1 MTLLD
6 KIIASKR
13 SEVKQLKR
21 MTPIAELQERKYFER
36 KTISLSGSIL
46 QENSTGIIA
55 EFKRKSP
62 SAGTFHNVISPAE
75 VASGYCLAGAS
86 AISILTDRAFFGGT
100 INDLEEVRK
109 VVDCPVLRKD
119 FVIDESQVIEAK
131 ASGADAILLISEVLP
146 AHALSRLHNLA
157 TSLGLEVIVE
167 IHDKKNIDSLPAGTK
182 IAGIN
187 NRNLATLDVNL
198 GNSEELAGIIPAGI
212 IKVAESGIRSPE
224 DYIRMKKSGF
234 EGFLIGEYFMKNID
248 PGLACKTFIKEIH
261 ECEN

>member
-1 MTLLD
+1 MTILD
-6 KIIASKR
+6 NIIAAKR
-13 SEVKQLKR
+13 SEVKLLKR
-21 MTPIAELQERKYFER
+21 TVPTSQLQKSNFFER
-36 KTISLSGSIL
+36 EAFSLFHSIMK
-46 QENSTGIIA
+46 ENSTGIIA
-55 EFKRKSP
+55 EFKRRSP
-62 SAGTFHNVISPAE
+62 SAGLFHNDISPAK
-75 VASGYCLAGAS
+75 VASGYCLAKAS
-86 AISILTDRAFFGGT
+86 AISVLTDRAFFGGT

-119 FVIDESQVIEAK
+119 FVIDEYQVIEAK

-146 AHALSRLHNLA
+146 AHALSRLHSLA
-157 TSLGLEVIVE
+157 TSLGLEIIVE